1 MAVFLADVP
10 YHIQAI
16 FVLTFSIIWISAFSD
31 DYLSP
36 LPED

>member
-1 MAVFLADVP
+1 MTVFIPDVP

-16 FVLTFSIIWISAFSD
+16 FVLTFSIIWISGFSD